1 MLKRIDIPIITGTKK
16 LFLPKE
22 HEKSALV
29 LYRES
34 DDGLV
39 FAGFYDP
46 NVPDEDYLDGIV
58 AVPLR
63 STFIEVKKFSER
75 EPFYNVVGSSKDK
88 IFVDGKIKQSVK
100 SWMEIWRTVTKRA
113 LGVTPTEKCYVNY
126 SWSSEEEK
134 KICVST
140 DLVGGH
146 MMFGQSAELNPGD
159 TVFLFP
165 ICRGHNS
172 HFNKKEMMLTSDVY
186 AIEMLYKID
195 TVSED
200 MIQIQRTHEQI
211 KKQNGV
217 YNGIDLSEHNGH
229 IDFSKV
235 KSAGI
240 DFVMIREGYG
250 SDGLYKNQVDKFY
263 AENYSGAKKA
273 GLMVGAYHY
282 LYAANTEE
290 AITEAKGF
298 LENLKGKQFE
308 MPIVL
313 DIEETVQSELP
324 ISTVDSIIKAFMDVC
339 EKAGYFCA
347 LYSYES
353 FLTNK
358 ISLSLRDKYS
368 IWCANTSGTPKIK
381 YGIHQYSFK
390 GTINGVNGFVDLNC
404 AYIDYPSI
412 IKNGGF
418 NGYPKP

>member
-1 MLKRIDIPIITGTKK
+1 MLKRIDIPMITGTKK

-75 EPFYNVVGSSKDK
+75 EPFYNVKKSSSDK
-88 IFVDGKIKQSVK
+88 IFVDEKKIKNVCT
-100 SWMEIWRTVTKRA
+100 WIEIWRTVTKRE
-113 LGVTPTEKCYVNY
+113 LGATPPEKCYVNFP
-126 SWSSEEEK
+126 WKCEED
-134 KICVST
+134 KICKSK

-146 MMFGQSAELNPGD
+146 MRFGKSAELD
-159 TVFLFP
+159 TGAEVYLFP
-165 ICRGHNS
+165 ICRSHNIYT
-172 HFNKKEMMLTSDVY
+172 NTKKMLLTSDVE
-186 AIEMLYKID
+186 AIVMQYKID

-250 SDGLYKNQVDKFY
+250 SDGLYENQVDKFY